1 VDYINSIND
10 VDKIKNIFFKSD
22 KYTLDANDFYFGIGL
37 SGLNNSNLTNLSFF
51 EFGLKYKNVDEYGN
65 ITSSKILPLLP
76 CQPRYFF
83 TRKDWEETD
92 LDKRSFL
99 NNSMKTY
106 LSQDLNYS
114 ADLIPFQYKEEY
126 SYVELYIKAQDKYQV
141 KNALSFINTYKPK
154 IEFVWSAISIHSDN
168 KDEPFE
174 AYIDFY
180 TTNFHNE
187 EIQELDVFLQ
197 PINIYDDDYPVTSG
211 YRSFIVPRSSNQPNG
226 EIFNVVNMVYSS
238 IQLQNRED
246 INILTE
252 DDLYFIKIKIKLS
265 QTGIT
270 IYRDYQKFIDWLAGA
285 TAFTSNI
292 LFITMIV
299 IEHINSLLAK
309 NVLLR
314 TFFNIK
320 TVEKIGKYQHE
331 IKNILK
337 IIAENHAAK
346 KKVIYYLDRI

>member
-1 VDYINSIND
+1 MKNHNIRNIKLFILIYIYRDKSMKMFYKIVDFINHLDFLNIFGFFPTMTIQKKDCYKSPLSAFVFLLYSIFFFIFLIPSLVDYINSIND

-154 IEFVWSAISIHSDN
+154 IEFVWSAISIH
-168 KDEPFE
+168 
-174 AYIDFY
+174 
-180 TTNFHNE
+180 
-187 EIQELDVFLQ
+187 
-197 PINIYDDDYPVTSG
+197 
-211 YRSFIVPRSSNQPNG
+211 
-226 EIFNVVNMVYSS
+226 
-238 IQLQNRED
+238 
-246 INILTE
+246 
-252 DDLYFIKIKIKLS
+252 
-265 QTGIT
+265 
-270 IYRDYQKFIDWLAGA
+270 
-285 TAFTSNI
+285 
-292 LFITMIV
+292 
-299 IEHINSLLAK
+299 
-309 NVLLR
+309 
-314 TFFNIK
+314 
-320 TVEKIGKYQHE
+320 
-331 IKNILK
+331 
-337 IIAENHAAK
+337 
-346 KKVIYYLDRI
+346 